1 MSIKKKKKALVIYE
15 CVYECEDC
23 KEGNPT
29 HNSFHFPHTTME
41 FVFNGKFKTI
51 MELAEEFDSIREIES
66 YSEEEMK
73 NGLNGLF
80 PSTYSWTQLA
90 IARCNELSR

>member
-1 MSIKKKKKALVIYE
+1 MLSTKKKALIIYE
-15 CVYECEDC
+15 CEYKCFDCE
-23 KEGNPT
+23 EGSLS
-29 HNSFHFPHTTME
+29 HNSFHLPHTTME
-41 FVFNGKFKTI
+41 FVFNKSFKSIT
-51 MELAEEFDSIREIES
+51 ELAEEFDSIREIES

-90 IARCNELSR
+90 IARCNELSK